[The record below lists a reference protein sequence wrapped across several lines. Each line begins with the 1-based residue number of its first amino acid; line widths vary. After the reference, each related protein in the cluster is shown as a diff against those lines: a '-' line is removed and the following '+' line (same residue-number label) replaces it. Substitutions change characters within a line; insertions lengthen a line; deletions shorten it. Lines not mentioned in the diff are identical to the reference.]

1 MDRLPI
7 GVIIL
12 IVVSVLIYLGLLHR
26 VLDRMR
32 LTDRAALLILGAMV
46 VGSLIDIPIPL
57 GRNTVAL
64 NVGGGIVPVALA
76 GYLLY
81 RADETAERTRA
92 LLGALLTGAVVY
104 GVGTFVM
111 TGLPEPAG
119 RYDFIDIIYLYPIV
133 AAIIAYAV
141 GRSRRASF
149 VAAILGVLLAD
160 IFQWTR
166 LVATRTPGS
175 IHIGGAGAFDV
186 IVISGLLAVLLAE
199 VVGEIRERIQGGP
212 RSEGR
217 SKATLDA
224 LKTPGE
230 GGQRDEDR

>member
-12 IVVSVLIYLGLLHR
+12 IVVSVLIYLGLLQR
-26 VLDRMR
+26 ILDRMR
-32 LTDRAALLILGAMV
+32 LTDRAALVIVGAMV
-46 VGSLIDIPIPL
+46 VGSLIDIPIPA

-64 NVGGGIVPVALA
+64 NVGGAIVPVALA
-76 GYLLY
+76 VYLLS
-81 RADETAERTRA
+81 RADEAAEKTRA
-92 LLGALLTGAVVY
+92 LLGALITGAVVY
-104 GVGTFVM
+104 GVGTFIM

-119 RYDFIDIIYLYPIV
+119 RYAFIDVLYLYPIV
-133 AAIIAYAV
+133 AAVIAYTV

-160 IFQWTR
+160 VFHWTR

-175 IHIGGAGAFDV
+175 VHIGGAGAFDT
-186 IVISGLLAVLLAE
+186 IVVSGLLAVLLAE

-212 RSEGR
+212 RSGGR
-217 SKATLDA
+217 SRATLDA
-224 LKTPGE
+224 LKTPEE